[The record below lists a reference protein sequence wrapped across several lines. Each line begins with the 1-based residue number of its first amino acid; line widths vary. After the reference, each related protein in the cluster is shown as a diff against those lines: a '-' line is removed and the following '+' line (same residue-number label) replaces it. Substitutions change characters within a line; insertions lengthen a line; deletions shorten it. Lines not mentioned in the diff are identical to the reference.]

1 MITEDLN
8 LQDLTLE
15 ISNSFN
21 DTGAYKELMTTL
33 STRTDILT
41 PQEVDELVDR
51 LEAFVTQEIQ
61 EIIDERWWQI
71 KKHKPSCR
79 R

>member
-1 MITEDLN
+1 MNEE
-8 LQDLTLE
+8 LTLE
-15 ISNSFN
+15 ISTAFN
-21 DTGAYKELMTTL
+21 DTGAYKELMTIL

-61 EIIDERWWQI
+61 ELIDER
-71 KKHKPSCR
+71 
-79 R
+79 

>member
-61 EIIDERWWQI
+61 EIIDER
-71 KKHKPSCR
+71 
-79 R
+79 